1 LTTQVI
7 DVTFLFWF
15 FGIVLYLMV
24 LAYYRASL
32 RTYRLTAFVILL
44 VISIL
49 HVSPVIPWL
58 IFLAF
63 FIPLNFRP
71 IRQKLVSIP
80 VLKVFKKLMPPISK
94 TEQEALD
101 AGTIW
106 WEAELFRG
114 SPDWKQLHDYP
125 SARLS
130 PDEEAFLEGP
140 VETLCGMANDWEI
153 THVNASLPK
162 NVWDYIKKQGFLG
175 MIIPKKYGGL
185 EFSAYAHSRVLIK
198 LNSISGVL
206 GTSVSVP
213 NSLGPAELLLHY
225 GTQQQKDYYL
235 PRLAKGEEI
244 PCFALTAPEA
254 GSDAAAIPDTGIVCK
269 DEFEGKEI
277 IGIRLNWNKRYITL
291 APIATLLGLAFKLY
305 DPEKLLDGAEEYGI
319 TCALIPVS
327 TQGIVIGRRHFP
339 LNIPFQNGPT
349 QGEDVFVPLDYIIGG
364 AEKAGQGW
372 AMLVDCLS
380 TGRAISLPSGAISAA
395 KVAAISSGAYGR
407 IRTQFNL
414 PIGKMEGVEEA
425 LARIAGHAYSNSA
438 MGAFTTAAIDMGEK
452 PSVASAIVKYHATEN
467 ARKAVIDAMDVH
479 GGKGIIL
486 GPKNYL
492 GRLYQ
497 GAPIGITVE
506 GANILTRSLIIFGQG
521 SLRCHPYLLK
531 EIKSIH
537 HPVLDEAIEEFDN
550 ALFGHLGF
558 VFSNFIRSAWLGFT
572 GARFSK
578 SPFKDETRPYY
589 HTMNRFS
596 AVLAFVADV
605 TLGILGGELKRRE
618 KISARLGDI
627 LSALYLCSAILK
639 KYDDDGRHHEDL
651 PLVCY
656 ALEHN
661 LFQAQEAIFN
671 LLDNFPIHCLG
682 TLIRWKLFI
691 WGRPLTAPNDEL
703 GHKVARIL
711 LQPSET
717 RSRLGEGLYLTPTQ
731 NNPLGKMEEVLA
743 DIIAA
748 DSILTKLSE
757 SLGKRD
763 VEPLKMAQLGLAA
776 GLINQHAADLI
787 TRADK
792 GRLAVIAVDDFDD
805 AELKAGH

>member
-1 LTTQVI
+1 M
-7 DVTFLFWF
+7 DFLFWF
-15 FGIVLYLMV
+15 FGIIIYLMV

-32 RTYRLTAFVILL
+32 RTYSLTAFIILL
-44 VISIL
+44 TISVL
-49 HVSPVIPWL
+49 HRSPVIPWL
-58 IFLAF
+58 IFLVI
-63 FIPLNFRP
+63 FIPLTIRP

-80 VLKVFKKLMPPISK
+80 VLKVFKKLMPPISD

-101 AGTIW
+101 AGTVW

-125 SARLS
+125 TARLS

-140 VETLCGMANDWEI
+140 VEELCALANDWEI
-153 THVNASLPK
+153 THVNAELPDA
-162 NVWDYIKKQGFLG
+162 VWKFIRENGFLG

-225 GTQQQKDYYL
+225 GTQQQKEYYL
-235 PRLAKGEEI
+235 PRLAKGEEL
-244 PCFALTAPEA
+244 PCFALTGPEA
-254 GSDAAAIPDTGIVCK
+254 GSDAASIPDSGIICK

-277 IGIRLNWNKRYITL
+277 VGIRLNWNKRYITL

-305 DPEKLLDGAEEYGI
+305 DPEKLLDGPEEYGI
-319 TCALIPVS
+319 TCALIPV
-327 TQGIVIGRRHFP
+327 TTDGVVIGRRHFP
-339 LNIPFQNGPT
+339 LNVPFQNGPT
-349 QGEDVFVPLDYIIGG
+349 QGKDVFVPLDYIIGG
-364 AEKAGQGW
+364 VEQAGQGW

-380 TGRAISLPSGAISAA
+380 TGRAISLPSGAISAS
-395 KVAAISSGAYGR
+395 KVAAMSSGAYAR
-407 IRTQFNL
+407 IRKQFNL

-425 LARIAGHAYSNSA
+425 LARIAGHAYANSA
-438 MGAFTTAAIDMGEK
+438 VGAFTTAAIDMGEK
-452 PSVASAIVKYHATEN
+452 PAVASAIVKYHATEN
-467 ARKAVIDAMDVH
+467 ARHAIIDAMDVH

-537 HPVLDEAIEEFDN
+537 YPVLEEAIKEFDQ

-558 VFSNFIRSAWLGFT
+558 VLSNFVRAAWLGFT
-572 GARFSK
+572 AAKFSK
-578 SPFKDETRPYY
+578 SPFKDETRKYY
-589 HTMNRFS
+589 QTMNRFS
-596 AVLAFVADV
+596 AVLALVSDI

-627 LSALYLCSAILK
+627 LSKLYICSAILK

-651 PLVCY
+651 QIVSF
-656 ALEHN
+656 AVEEN
-661 LFQAQEAIFN
+661 LYQAQQAIFG
-671 LLDNFPIHCLG
+671 LLENFPVRCIG
-682 TLIRWKLFI
+682 TLLRIKLFF
-691 WGRPLTAPNDEL
+691 WGKPLKPASDEL
-703 GHKVARIL
+703 GHRVATTL

-717 RSRLGEGLYLTPTQ
+717 RSRLGEGIYLTPTES
-731 NNPLGKMEEVLA
+731 NPVGKMEVVLA

-748 DSILTKLSE
+748 DSILKKLGE
-757 SLGKRD
+757 SLGKKGED
-763 VEPLKMAQLGLAA
+763 PLKMAQLGLAA
-776 GLINQHAADLI
+776 GLINQQAADLI
-787 TRADK
+787 TRAEE
-792 GRLAVIAVDDFDD
+792 GRLEVISVDDFDD
-805 AELKAGH
+805 AELKAGK